1 MKTLGRAIVIVL
13 ASLLALNVSS
23 YARSGQ
29 EKDWQD
35 KMKAERVAFLTSS
48 MELTSAEAEKFWPIY
63 NSMES
68 ERRASFG
75 KMMRAYKAL
84 EEALKANKSD
94 SEITEL
100 LNAYLQANE
109 DSRAIDAKY
118 IPMFK
123 KVLSEK
129 KIAKMYIAE
138 EQFRRQ
144 QIGRWNG
151 GDRGGDKG
159 GDKGERGGK

>member
-1 MKTLGRAIVIVL
+1 MKTIGRAIVIVL
-13 ASLLALNVSS
+13 TFLFALNVSS

-84 EEALKANKSD
+84 EEALNANKSD

-109 DSRAIDAKY
+109 DSRTIDAKY

-159 GDKGERGGK
+159 ERGGK

>member
-1 MKTLGRAIVIVL
+1 MKTIGRTIVAVL
-13 ASLLALNVSS
+13 AFLLAMNVSS

-35 KMKAERVAFLTSS
+35 KMKAERVAFLTSA

-84 EEALKANKSD
+84 EDALNANKSD
-94 SEITEL
+94 KEITEL
-100 LNAYLQANE
+100 LNAYLQAND
-109 DSRAIDAKY
+109 DSRAIDTKY

-123 KVLSEK
+123 KVISEK
-129 KIAKMYIAE
+129 KIAKMYVAE

-151 GDRGGDKG
+151 GDRG
-159 GDKGERGGK
+159 DKGEKGDRGGK

>member
-1 MKTLGRAIVIVL
+1 MNMRTIGRTIVTVL
-13 ASLLALNVSS
+13 AFLLAVNVTS

-35 KMKAERVAFLTSS
+35 KMKAERVAFLTSA
-48 MELTSAEAEKFWPIY
+48 MELTPAEAEKFWPIY
-63 NSMES
+63 NSMEG
-68 ERRASFG
+68 EKRASFG

-84 EEALKANKSD
+84 EDALEANKTEK
-94 SEITEL
+94 EITDL
-100 LNAYLQANE
+100 LNAYIQASD
-109 DSRAIDAKY
+109 DSRGVDAKY

-123 KVLSEK
+123 KVISEK
-129 KIAKMYIAE
+129 KIAKMYVAE

-151 GDRGGDKG
+151 GDK
-159 GDKGERGGK
+159 GDKGERGSKPAR